1 MQKVRL
7 PGKITLLVVM
17 AILIVTAAG
26 IRLVSAIGSAGES
39 SVTTAADAS
48 AEPSAATDAGSPTPT
63 PSPTAT
69 PSPTPLPTEV
79 PTPTPWPKD
88 GIKYYNGY
96 ADPRTI
102 TPVPCADPLSLTA
115 LVNKYYSLT
124 EDFEPPLV
132 RADGSWLEIQ
142 PVANEAWI
150 LLRDACKAETGIKLQ
165 LKSAYRSYAVQR
177 YIFRKELA
185 EKGVAR
191 TVKKNSLEGRSE
203 HQLGL
208 SIDVGDGDREY
219 TSRFAETEAGL
230 WLAVHAYEFGFILRY
245 PEGKEAITDY
255 AFEPWHFRFV
265 GLEVAAICLENN
277 YTLEEY
283 VQTMGQ
289 PSPD

>member
-1 MQKVRL
+1 
-7 PGKITLLVVM
+7 M

-26 IRLVSAIGSAGES
+26 IRLVSAIDSAGES
-39 SVTTAADAS
+39 SATTAGVAAELTSTAAAADS
-48 AEPSAATDAGSPTPT
+48 PT
-63 PSPTAT
+63 PSPSPAAT
-69 PSPTPLPTEV
+69 PSPTPLPTAA

-115 LVNKYYSLT
+115 LVNKYYTLT

-132 RADGSWLEIQ
+132 KAEGSWLEIQ
-142 PVANEAWI
+142 PVANDAWI

-177 YIFRKELA
+177 YIFRQELA
-185 EKGVAR
+185 EKGVVR
-191 TVKKNSLEGRSE
+191 TVRKNSLEGRSE

-219 TSRFAETEAGL
+219 TRSFAESMAGQ
-230 WLAVHAYEFGFILRY
+230 WLAVHAYEYGFILRY
-245 PEGKEAITDY
+245 PDGKEAITDY
-255 AFEPWHFRFV
+255 AFEPWHFRYV
-265 GLEVAAICLENN
+265 GLEAAAICLENN
-277 YTLEEY
+277 WTLEEY
-283 VQTMGQ
+283 LLQNMGQ
-289 PSPD
+289 ASQD

>member
-1 MQKVRL
+1 
-7 PGKITLLVVM
+7 M
-17 AILIVTAAG
+17 AVLIVTAAG
-26 IRLVSAIGSAGES
+26 IRLVSAIDSAGES
-39 SVTTAADAS
+39 SPTTASVATAQPPTAAAS
-48 AEPSAATDAGSPTPT
+48 SPM
-63 PSPTAT
+63 PSPSPIAT
-69 PSPTPLPTEV
+69 PSPTPLPTAV

-115 LVNKYYSLT
+115 LVNKYYTLT
-124 EDFEPPLV
+124 DDFEPPLV
-132 RADGSWLEIQ
+132 RADGSWLELQ
-142 PVANEAWI
+142 PVANDAWI

-177 YIFRKELA
+177 YIFRQELA

-208 SIDVGDGDREY
+208 CIDVGDGDRLY
-219 TSRFAETEAGL
+219 TSRFADTKAGQ
-230 WLAVHAYEFGFILRY
+230 WLAVHAYEYGFILRY
-245 PEGKEAITDY
+245 AEGKEAITDY

-265 GLEVAAICLENN
+265 GLEAAAVCFENDW
-277 YTLEEY
+277 TLEEY
-283 VQTMGQ
+283 VQNIGRAFQ
-289 PSPD
+289 D